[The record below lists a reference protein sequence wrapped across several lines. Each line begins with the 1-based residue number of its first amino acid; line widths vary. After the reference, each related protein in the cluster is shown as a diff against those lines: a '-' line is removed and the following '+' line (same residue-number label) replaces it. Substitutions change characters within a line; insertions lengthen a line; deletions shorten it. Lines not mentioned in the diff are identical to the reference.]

1 MSISSSTRKAGPFAC
16 NGSTVAFP
24 FTFKVFTTA
33 DVRVV
38 LTDSNSVESDL
49 ALGTN
54 YTVALNADQDAN
66 PGGTVTTTATYATGY
81 LVTLTSRVQNL
92 QPVTLTNQGG
102 FYPKVINTALDRL
115 TILIQQAVEQVGRA
129 VKTPIS
135 SGLSPDQLIADLYAV
150 EANAGNSATA
160 AANSAANSAASAAA
174 AAAVLDNFDDRYL
187 GQKTANPSLDND
199 GNTLQVGALY
209 FNTVDGVMRVYTG
222 TGWIDAATGVS
233 SDDVSFLAAGGGAV
247 ATNVQVKLRES
258 VSVKDF
264 GAVGDGVTNDSAAIL
279 LAVSSGRRVKFPA
292 GTYLIRSAL
301 VFSALSNF
309 ELVGDGAGVSAI
321 KCHATDAFTNSAL
334 AFSGCNHFRV
344 SGLTI
349 DQNNNASF
357 TATYPLV
364 LALSCTDFSISEN
377 EVIHFTYIGVA
388 ANSCQRFWIDGNR
401 VERDTAINTTNHAIN
416 VSSSVST
423 SGPAVV
429 SRNLCKNSGSIYRGA
444 NITIANNRFDGNKY
458 GAGICTSGNGT
469 PTYGQYVVTGNI
481 CSGGTGVDADGF
493 NVAGMEIDGF
503 YCTINNN
510 IVFQNAGPG
519 IAMLAYRST
528 LQGNVCF
535 GNGVGVGGAQ
545 YQAGIA
551 MGYVSASQGAHY
563 CHVSGNHCFDIGSGS
578 QLYGYYEQSA
588 SLVGN
593 TVASNKFD
601 GNITGPVFF
610 QGSAGYYETQDWV
623 SYTPTITATSG
634 TITTAGTCTGRYKR
648 IGKTVFVKVSCAITT
663 NGTGAG
669 KVQITLPAIGS
680 VNNGPYLGYGRES
693 GLTGK
698 SLIAQFLNG
707 TQNLQAANYDDTY
720 PGANGAVIV
729 IEGFYEMA

>member
-1 MSISSSTRKAGPFAC
+1 MSISSTNRKAGPFAC
-16 NGSTVAFP
+16 NGATVAFP
-24 FTFKVFTTA
+24 FAFKVFTTT

-38 LTDSNSVESDL
+38 LTDADEAESDL

-54 YTVALNADQDAN
+54 YTVTLNADQDAN
-66 PGGTVTTTATYATGY
+66 PGGTVTTVATYATGN
-81 LVTLTSRVQNL
+81 LITLTSKLENL

-102 FYPKVINTALDRL
+102 FYPKVINNALDRL
-115 TILIQQAVEQVGRA
+115 TIMVQQVFEQVGRA

-135 SGLSPDQLIADLYAV
+135 SGLTPDQLIADLYAV

-160 AANSAANSAASAAA
+160 AASSAANAAASAAA

-187 GQKTANPSLDND
+187 GAKTADPSLDND
-199 GNTLQVGALY
+199 GNPLQIGALY
-209 FNTVDGVMRVYTG
+209 YNTVVGVMRVYTG

-233 SDDVSFLAAGGGAV
+233 SDDVSFLAGGVGAV
-247 ATNVQVKLRES
+247 ARTAHDKFSEI

-264 GAVGDGVTNDSAAIL
+264 GAVGNGTADDAAAIVA
-279 LAVSSGRRVKFPA
+279 AVASGRRVHFPA
-292 GTYLIRSAL
+292 GTYRIASAV
-301 VFSALSNF
+301 VFSGLSGF
-309 ELVGDGAGVSAI
+309 ELFGDGAGVATI
-321 KCHATDAFTNSAL
+321 KCDGAATFTNAAV

-344 SGLTI
+344 TGLTI

-357 TATYPLV
+357 SATNPLL
-364 LALSCTDFSISEN
+364 LALSCTDFKIDLN
-377 EVIHFTYIGVA
+377 EVLHYTYIGIAV
-388 ANSCQRFWIDGNR
+388 NSCQRFWIDGNR

-423 SGPAVV
+423 SGPGVV

-444 NITIANNRFDGNKY
+444 NIIIANNRFDFNRY
-458 GAGICTSGNGT
+458 GAGIVTSGNGT

-493 NVAGMEIDGF
+493 NVAGLEIDGYF
-503 YCTINNN
+503 CTINNN
-510 IVFQNAGPG
+510 VVFQNAGPG

-528 LQGNVCF
+528 LQGNICF
-535 GNGVGVGGAQ
+535 GNGIGAGGAQ

-563 CHVSGNHCFDIGSGS
+563 CNVSGNHCFDIGSGS

-593 TVASNKFD
+593 TVCGNKFD

-634 TITTAGTCTGRYKR
+634 SITTTGTCTGRYKR
-648 IGKTVFVKVSCAITT
+648 IGKMVFVKVSCAITT

-669 KVQITLPAIGS
+669 KVQITLPAIGNVS
-680 VNNGPYLGYGRES
+680 NGPYLGCGREN

-698 SLIAQFLNG
+698 SLVAQFLNG
-707 TQNLQAANYDDTY
+707 TQNVQVANYDDTY
-720 PGANGAVIV
+720 PGANGAVIAV
-729 IEGFYEMA
+729 EGFYEVA